1 MISNNEIPIRIRIKE
16 LFFEWVTI
24 AIYLIVLLIVCGS
37 LYILLLGTISPN
49 FNEITVQ
56 MISIFTSYLPIVLW
70 FAFKDLKGG
79 TYGKKKAGLTV
90 YFRNKSLIY
99 SIIRNLV
106 KFLPWQLGHI
116 YTIHSIYHGY
126 DRFAQ
131 LTYGASVILFL
142 IMLSMGLL
150 RKDKRHL
157 GDFAAGT
164 QVQFVINTE
173 DDMVK

>member
-1 MISNNEIPIRIRIKE
+1 MGNNSDLFNSAFNSLWVALHSITWNYISE
-16 LFFEWVTI
+16 LQRNYRTDDF
-24 AIYLIVLLIVCGS
+24 YLYVI
-37 LYILLLGTISPN
+37 
-49 FNEITVQ
+49 
-56 MISIFTSYLPIVLW
+56 LPIVLW